1 MTKKP
6 GSKRVVA
13 LKPPRDP
20 IDDFIDTAAL
30 ALDLK
35 IEPAWLPAVRENLR
49 VILHLG
55 SNVSKAQLPDHVEP
69 APTFR
74 A

>member
-6 GSKRVVA
+6 VSKRTA
-13 LKPPRDP
+13 TLKPPRDP

-30 ALDLK
+30 ALDLR
-35 IEPAWLPAVRENLR
+35 IASAWLPAVRENLR

-55 SNVSKAQLPDHVEP
+55 ANVSKFQLRDDTEP
-69 APTFR
+69 APIFR

>member
-1 MTKKP
+1 MKNQP
-6 GSKRVVA
+6 A
-13 LKPPRDP
+13 RDP
-20 IDDFIDTAAL
+20 LDDFIGGAAQALNL
-30 ALDLK
+30 A

-55 SNVSKAQLPDHVEP
+55 SNVSMAQLPDDVEP